1 MSEDSHEY
9 ELDIDAPAKL
19 AGQPEDPITD
29 PTAQIVGLRMA
40 LTLGALE
47 RIGGLVEGWTF
58 GADAEHTLLAI
69 RKVLGQLENKVL
81 SGG

>member
-1 MSEDSHEY
+1 MSEDSQEY
-9 ELDIDAPAKL
+9 ELDIDAPAKTV
-19 AGQPEDPITD
+19 QPED

-69 RKVLGQLENKVL
+69 RKVLGQLENEVL